1 MFMLIIESNKS
12 GRKICFLSTLAALGL
27 NWKMGE
33 KIFEI
38 IFNRVT
44 YTLFTPLA
52 IRPSIFFQKTRYVRH
67 KLCKI
72 ASGYDM
78 TDRIEIIWKLS
89 LIESLIPPPSPK
101 STNLRFFSEK
111 LGMRIA
117 YSNEKVGRSWW
128 WAIIWVR

>member
-12 GRKICFLSTLAALGL
+12 RRKICFLSTLAALGL

-78 TDRIEIIWKLS
+78 TDRIEII
-89 LIESLIPPPSPK
+89 
-101 STNLRFFSEK
+101 
-111 LGMRIA
+111 
-117 YSNEKVGRSWW
+117 
-128 WAIIWVR
+128 